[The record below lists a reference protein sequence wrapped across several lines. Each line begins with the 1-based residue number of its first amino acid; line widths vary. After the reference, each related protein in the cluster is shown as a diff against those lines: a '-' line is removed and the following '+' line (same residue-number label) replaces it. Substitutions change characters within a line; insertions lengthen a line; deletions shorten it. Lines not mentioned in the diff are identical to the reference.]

1 MIEKISLHS
10 VLPQVFRGGEDV
22 SSAKASQ
29 IWLSDIIFIK
39 GSRYLIEA
47 GSGAGKSSLCSF
59 LYGVRSDY
67 DGKIEF
73 DSRDIASFSADR
85 WSDLRSHSIGYLP
98 QDLKLFPEL
107 TVAENITLKNRLTDF
122 KSMAEIR
129 EMLELLGIDNK
140 IDIKAGLLSVGQQ
153 QRVAIIR
160 SLCQPLDFLLIDEPV
175 SHLDKKN
182 NSIVARLISDEL
194 DRQEAGL
201 IATSVGNKILIDNLN
216 ALKL

>member
-1 MIEKISLHS
+1 MIKKISLHS

-22 SSAKASQ
+22 SSAKGSQ

-47 GSGAGKSSLCSF
+47 ESGAGKSSLCSF

-73 DSRDIASFSADR
+73 DGRDIASFSADR

-175 SHLDKKN
+175 SHLDEKN
-182 NSIVARLISDEL
+182 NRIVARLISDEL